1 MLPGNPDSVEADP
14 RGVTDRKKENV
25 EKHGGKRKRNGKKEE
40 SRREGKVGRK
50 IKRGEQSQRVSR

>member
-25 EKHGGKRKRNGKKEE
+25 EKHGGKRKRNGEKK
-40 SRREGKVGRK
+40 RRIKERGKSWK
-50 IKRGEQSQRVSR
+50 EDKKR